1 MNYEKDLCVQFY
13 HYRGAG
19 WTAIGV
25 LVGLLAW
32 ASTENVVLGVL
43 TCVGV
48 SIVGFV
54 IIRLIEKAIG
64 KGVDAAADAAAKAYR
79 KHKEQNGDKK

>member
-1 MNYEKDLCVQFY
+1 MPYNYEYERKMNYEKDLCVQFY

-19 WTAIGV
+19 WTA
-25 LVGLLAW
+25 GL
-32 ASTENVVLGVL
+32 
-43 TCVGV
+43 
-48 SIVGFV
+48 GFV
-54 IIRLIEKAIG
+54 IIRIIEKAIG

>member
-1 MNYEKDLCVQFY
+1 MRKTYAYNSII
-13 HYRGAG
+13 
-19 WTAIGV
+19 IGV

-32 ASTENVVLGVL
+32 ASTENVVLCIL
-43 TCVGV
+43 ACVGV

-54 IIRLIEKAIG
+54 IIRIIEKAIG

>member
-1 MNYEKDLCVQFY
+1 MRKTYAYNSII
-13 HYRGAG
+13 
-19 WTAIGV
+19 IGV

-32 ASTENVVLGVL
+32 VSTENVVLGIL
-43 TCVGV
+43 ACVGV

-54 IIRLIEKAIG
+54 IIRIIEKAIG
-64 KGVDAAADAAAKAYR
+64 KGAAKAYR

>member
-1 MNYEKDLCVQFY
+1 M
-13 HYRGAG
+13 
-19 WTAIGV
+19 

-43 TCVGV
+43 ACVGV
-48 SIVGFV
+48 SIIGFV

>member
-1 MNYEKDLCVQFY
+1 MRKTYAYNSII
-13 HYRGAG
+13 
-19 WTAIGV
+19 IGV

-32 ASTENVVLGVL
+32 VSTENVVLGIL
-43 TCVGV
+43 ACVGV

-54 IIRLIEKAIG
+54 IIRIIEQAIS

>member
-1 MNYEKDLCVQFY
+1 MRKTYAYNSII
-13 HYRGAG
+13 
-19 WTAIGV
+19 IGV

-32 ASTENVVLGVL
+32 ASTESVVLGVL
-43 TCVGV
+43 ACVGV

-54 IIRLIEKAIG
+54 IIRLIEQAVS

>member
-1 MNYEKDLCVQFY
+1 MPYNYEYERKMNYEKDLCVQFY

-19 WTAIGV
+19 WT
-25 LVGLLAW
+25 
-32 ASTENVVLGVL
+32 VVLGIL
-43 TCVGV
+43 ACVGV

-54 IIRLIEKAIG
+54 IIRIIEKAIG
-64 KGVDAAADAAAKAYR
+64 KGVDAAADVAAKAYR

>member
-1 MNYEKDLCVQFY
+1 MRKTYAYNSII
-13 HYRGAG
+13 
-19 WTAIGV
+19 IGV

-43 TCVGV
+43 GCVGV
-48 SIVGFV
+48 SIIGFV

>member
-1 MNYEKDLCVQFY
+1 MRKTYAYNSII
-13 HYRGAG
+13 
-19 WTAIGV
+19 IGV

-32 ASTENVVLGVL
+32 ASTKNVVLGVL
-43 TCVGV
+43 ACVGV
-48 SIVGFV
+48 SIIGFV
-54 IIRLIEKAIG
+54 IIRIIEKAIG

>member
-1 MNYEKDLCVQFY
+1 MRKTYAYNSII
-13 HYRGAG
+13 
-19 WTAIGV
+19 IGV
-25 LVGLLAW
+25 LVGLLAG

-43 TCVGV
+43 VFGGV

-54 IIRLIEKAIG
+54 IIRIIEKAIG

>member
-1 MNYEKDLCVQFY
+1 MRKTYAYNSIIF
-13 HYRGAG
+13 
-19 WTAIGV
+19 GV
-25 LVGLLAW
+25 LLGLLAW
-32 ASTENVVLGVL
+32 ASTKNVVLGVL
-43 TCVGV
+43 ACVGV

-64 KGVDAAADAAAKAYR
+64 KGVDAAADAVAKAYR

>member
-1 MNYEKDLCVQFY
+1 MRKTYAYNSII
-13 HYRGAG
+13 
-19 WTAIGV
+19 IGV

-43 TCVGV
+43 ACV
-48 SIVGFV
+48 
-54 IIRLIEKAIG
+54 IEKAIG

-79 KHKEQNGDKK
+79 KHKEQNGGEK

>member
-1 MNYEKDLCVQFY
+1 MGKTYAYNSII
-13 HYRGAG
+13 
-19 WTAIGV
+19 IGV

-32 ASTENVVLGVL
+32 ASTENVVLGIL
-43 TCVGV
+43 ACVGV
-48 SIVGFV
+48 SIIGFV
-54 IIRLIEKAIG
+54 IIRIIEKAIG

>member
-1 MNYEKDLCVQFY
+1 MRKTYAYNSII
-13 HYRGAG
+13 
-19 WTAIGV
+19 IGV

-32 ASTENVVLGVL
+32 VSTENVVLGIL
-43 TCVGV
+43 ACIGV

>member
-1 MNYEKDLCVQFY
+1 MRKTYAYNSII
-13 HYRGAG
+13 
-19 WTAIGV
+19 IGV

-43 TCVGV
+43 AC
-48 SIVGFV
+48 V
-54 IIRLIEKAIG
+54 IIRIIEKAIG

-79 KHKEQNGDKK
+79 KHKEQNGGEK

>member
-1 MNYEKDLCVQFY
+1 MGKTYAYNSII
-13 HYRGAG
+13 
-19 WTAIGV
+19 IGV

-32 ASTENVVLGVL
+32 ASTKSVVLGVL
-43 TCVGV
+43 ACVGV

-54 IIRLIEKAIG
+54 IIRLIEQAIG